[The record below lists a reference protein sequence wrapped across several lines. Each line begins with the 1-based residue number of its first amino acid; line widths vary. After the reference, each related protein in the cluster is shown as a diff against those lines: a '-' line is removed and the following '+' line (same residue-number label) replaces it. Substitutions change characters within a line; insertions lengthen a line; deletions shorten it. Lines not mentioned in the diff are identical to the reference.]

1 MPATPVSLLDRLQ
14 RQPDAQS
21 WERLVLLYE
30 PFIRRW
36 LRDPALGPD
45 ADDLLQEVLAVLV
58 RDLPAFRRQRSGSFR
73 AWLRT
78 VTVNK
83 VNEWWRKRPARQ
95 PAAGGT
101 DAALRLQQLEDPAS
115 GLSRL
120 WDEEHDRY
128 VARRLL
134 ELLEP
139 EFSPATWRAFRSQVI
154 DGRPASAT
162 AAEVGLSVNAVLIAK
177 SRVLT
182 RLRQEIEGLLD

>member
-1 MPATPVSLLDRLQ
+1 MYIDAVVSRGCAAPLAIDGRTSGAGARQPVRMPATPVSLLDRLQ

-21 WERLVLLYE
+21 WERLVQLYE

-83 VNEWWRKRPARQ
+83 VNEWWR
-95 PAAGGT
+95 
-101 DAALRLQQLEDPAS
+101 
-115 GLSRL
+115 
-120 WDEEHDRY
+120 
-128 VARRLL
+128 
-134 ELLEP
+134 
-139 EFSPATWRAFRSQVI
+139 
-154 DGRPASAT
+154 
-162 AAEVGLSVNAVLIAK
+162 
-177 SRVLT
+177 
-182 RLRQEIEGLLD
+182 

>member
-21 WERLVLLYE
+21 WERLVQLYE

-58 RDLPAFRRQRSGSFR
+58 RDLPTFRRQRSGSFR

-83 VNEWWRKRPARQ
+83 VNEWWRKRPARP

-139 EFSPATWRAFRSQVI
+139 EFSPATWRAFRRQVI

-162 AAEVGLSVNAVLIAK
+162 AADVGLSVNAVLIAK
-177 SRVLT
+177 SRVLM
-182 RLRQEIEGLLD
+182 RLRQEIDGLLD